1 MFFSSSFASV
11 LLVYCCGFSLNSVGC
26 CFICSSSS
34 VIIIIIISSSSSS
47 SSSRSITI
55 FLLLLLFSPLLLLY
69 YIHMNVTI
77 TVNITVVVTN
87 SILVTLWS
95 VLHLNETILP
105 VIIALVH
112 IDLHRGQMAEIL

>member
-47 SSSRSITI
+47 SKSITI

-105 VIIALVH
+105 VIMALVH